1 MCLFPTEIHG
11 SQWEPGLV
19 QAHLTKLQLCPVL
32 TDSLWEKKK
41 NHIIE
46 DVTLE

>member
-11 SQWEPGLV
+11 TQRKPGLV
-19 QAHLTKLQLCPVL
+19 QAHLMKLQLCPVL
-32 TDSLWEKKK
+32 TDSLWGKK
-41 NHIIE
+41 NHFIE